1 LKEAFRCEL
10 EFSNRFEGVVF
21 NRVLLCYDGSAD
33 GRRALKRG
41 AEFAILVGAE
51 VHVLS
56 ILASNAIS
64 PAVMTA
70 AAGYVCLVD
79 EEQRCRELLDD
90 SIERLKARG
99 IKAYAYFARGDTVP
113 TIVAYSKKLAAD
125 LIVVGHY
132 PTAQGRR
139 WWAGPERA
147 SLAELV
153 DCCLF
158 IAVSEGSS

>member
-1 LKEAFRCEL
+1 
-10 EFSNRFEGVVF
+10 VF

-64 PAVMTA
+64 PAVIAA

-79 EEQRCRELLDD
+79 EEHRCRELLDD
-90 SIERLKARG
+90 SIARLKARG
-99 IKAYAYFARGDTVP
+99 IKAYAHLARGDTVP
-113 TIVAYSKKLAAD
+113 TIVAYSRKLAVD

-132 PTAQGRR
+132 PTAEGRG
-139 WWAGPERA
+139 WWAGPERKP
-147 SLAELV
+147 LAELV

-158 IAVSEGSS
+158 IAVNEGT

>member
-1 LKEAFRCEL
+1 V
-10 EFSNRFEGVVF
+10 GVVF
-21 NRVLLCYDGSAD
+21 NRILLCYDGTAD
-33 GRRALKRG
+33 GRRALQRG

-56 ILASNAIS
+56 IYAGNAVS
-64 PAVMTA
+64 PAVMAT
-70 AAGYVCLVD
+70 AAGYACLVD
-79 EEQRCRELLDD
+79 EEHRGRELLDD
-90 SIERLKARG
+90 SIARLKSRG
-99 IKAYAYFARGDTVP
+99 IKAYAYLARGDTVP

-132 PTAQGRR
+132 PTPEGRR
-139 WWAGPERA
+139 WWAGPEHA

-158 IAVSEGSS
+158 IAVNEGT

>member
-1 LKEAFRCEL
+1 
-10 EFSNRFEGVVF
+10 VF

-41 AEFAILVGAE
+41 AEFAILAGAE

-56 ILASNAIS
+56 VLPSSAIS
-64 PAVMTA
+64 PAVIAA

-79 EEQRCRELLDD
+79 EEHQSRELLDD
-90 SIERLKARG
+90 CIARLKSQG
-99 IKAYAYFARGDTVP
+99 IKAYAYLARGDTVP

-132 PTAQGRR
+132 PTAEGRR
-139 WWAGPERA
+139 WWAGPERET
-147 SLAELV
+147 LAELV

-158 IAVSEGSS
+158 ICR

>member
-1 LKEAFRCEL
+1 MIVSL
-10 EFSNRFEGVVF
+10 EFNSIFEGAVF
-21 NRVLLCYDGSAD
+21 HRILLCYDGSAD

-56 ILASNAIS
+56 ILANNAIS
-64 PAVMTA
+64 PALIAA
-70 AAGYVCLVD
+70 AAGYVSLVD
-79 EEQRCRELLDD
+79 EEHQCRELLDD
-90 SIERLKARG
+90 SVARLKSRG
-99 IKAYAYFARGDTVP
+99 IKASAYLARGETVA
-113 TIVAYSKKLAAD
+113 TIAAYSKKLAAD
-125 LIVVGHY
+125 LVVVGHY

-158 IAVSEGSS
+158 IAVSEGARS

>member
-1 LKEAFRCEL
+1 
-10 EFSNRFEGVVF
+10 VF

-56 ILASNAIS
+56 ILASNAVS
-64 PAVMTA
+64 PAVIAA
-70 AAGYVCLVD
+70 AAGHVCLVD

-90 SIERLKARG
+90 SIARLKSQG
-99 IKAYAYFARGDTVP
+99 IKAYGYLARGDTVP
-113 TIVAYSKKLAAD
+113 TIVAHSKKLAVD

-132 PTAQGRR
+132 PTTEGRR
-139 WWAGPERA
+139 WWAGPEREP
-147 SLAELV
+147 LAEQV

-158 IAVSEGSS
+158 IAVNEGT

>member
-1 LKEAFRCEL
+1 MIECE
-10 EFSNRFEGVVF
+10 SPASHCCEGVVF

-56 ILASNAIS
+56 ILASNAAS
-64 PAVMTA
+64 PAVIAA

-79 EEQRCRELLDD
+79 EEHRCRELLDD
-90 SIERLKARG
+90 SIARLKSQG
-99 IKAYAYFARGDTVP
+99 IKACGYLARGNTIP
-113 TIVAYSKKLAAD
+113 TIVAYSKKLAVD

-132 PTAQGRR
+132 PTAEGRR

-158 IAVSEGSS
+158 IAVNEGT

>member
-1 LKEAFRCEL
+1 
-10 EFSNRFEGVVF
+10 VF

-64 PAVMTA
+64 PAVIAA

-79 EEQRCRELLDD
+79 EEHRCRELLDD
-90 SIERLKARG
+90 SIARLKARG
-99 IKAYAYFARGDTVP
+99 IKAYAHPR
-113 TIVAYSKKLAAD
+113 
-125 LIVVGHY
+125 
-132 PTAQGRR
+132 QRR
-139 WWAGPERA
+139 HGSHNSR
-147 SLAELV
+147 
-153 DCCLF
+153 LF
-158 IAVSEGSS
+158 EKTGG

>member
-1 LKEAFRCEL
+1 M
-10 EFSNRFEGVVF
+10 F

-41 AEFAILVGAE
+41 AEFATLVGAE

-56 ILASNAIS
+56 ILASNAAS
-64 PAVMTA
+64 PAVMAA

-79 EEQRCRELLDD
+79 EEHRCRELLDD
-90 SIERLKARG
+90 SVARLKSQG
-99 IKAYAYFARGDTVP
+99 IKAYGYLARGNTIP
-113 TIVAYSKKLAAD
+113 TIVAYSKKLAVD

-132 PTAQGRR
+132 PTAEGRR

-158 IAVSEGSS
+158 IAVNAGT